1 MNATKYTSDSP
12 EAKVAT
18 SDLRWFLGYT
28 AKAGANY
35 NINDHHNVFLNL
47 GYMSIAPPF
56 ANVFDNSNHMYLNTN
71 NQLIYSVEAGYGLK
85 EQVIAANVN
94 VYYTIWDNVPFT
106 GKAAD
111 GESFNVPGLNSLHK
125 GIEIDFK
132 YKVIKNLEFDGL
144 VSIGDW
150 KYTSGAKAYIQN
162 QAGTTVDSVNFS
174 AKNVHVGNVAQIQYG
189 GALRYTIIKNLY
201 IKPRY
206 TYFAKN
212 FANFDPTYL
221 VQTTN
226 YSTHVVTDNRDRES
240 WRMPDYG
247 MFDLF
252 IGYGYKV
259 WKMKLDLSVGV
270 VNVLNTIYIAD
281 ASNGGNY
288 DASSALVYM
297 GMGRRI
303 TASLKVGF

>member
-1 MNATKYTSDSP
+1 M
-12 EAKVAT
+12 
-18 SDLRWFLGYT
+18 
-28 AKAGANY
+28 
-35 NINDHHNVFLNL
+35 
-47 GYMSIAPPF
+47 
-56 ANVFDNSNHMYLNTN
+56 
-71 NQLIYSVEAGYGLK
+71 
-85 EQVIAANVN
+85 
-94 VYYTIWDNVPFT
+94 
-106 GKAAD
+106 
-111 GESFNVPGLNSLHK
+111 
-125 GIEIDFK
+125 
-132 YKVIKNLEFDGL
+132 
-144 VSIGDW
+144 
-150 KYTSGAKAYIQN
+150 
-162 QAGTTVDSVNFS
+162 DSVNFS